1 MVFHPEANCRPG
13 DCAAAD
19 AAGPRVPVAGLIL
32 HSRSVILE
40 GFCPSTSAAMPTQV
54 QRKLTTILAAD
65 AEGYSR
71 VMEADEVR
79 ALGALRAARSVFS
92 KFIERHHG
100 RIANTAGDGL
110 IAEFPSVVEAVQCA
124 IEVQHELGGRRED
137 PGGALHF
144 RIGIHLGDVMVD
156 GDDLLGEGVNLAAR
170 LQTMAEPGGILIS
183 QQVYDQVHAKLSVG
197 FEYLGEKRPK
207 NFSEDVPVYS
217 VARGEKQRK
226 PGKKKHRAGKVRPS
240 PTPERAAPDPGGLR
254 QRLNRHA
261 TLFGVIWAM
270 LLVVDLVTGAPF
282 WAHFPGIAMATLV
295 ALEAAPLF
303 VRGRFNLQFARGVAV
318 VAGLA
323 LINLFT
329 WSGYPWV
336 AWPAGALV
344 AIELFRRLGARS
356 R

>member
-1 MVFHPEANCRPG
+1 M
-13 DCAAAD
+13 
-19 AAGPRVPVAGLIL
+19 
-32 HSRSVILE
+32 SSK
-40 GFCPSTSAAMPTQV
+40 V

-71 VMEADEVR
+71 VMEDDEVR
-79 ALGALRAARSVFS
+79 ALGALQAARSVFS
-92 KFIERHHG
+92 KFIERHDG

-124 IEVQHELGGRRED
+124 IEVQHELGDRRDD

-170 LQTMAEPGGILIS
+170 LQTMAEPGGVLIS

-197 FEYLGEKRPK
+197 FDYLGEKRPK
-207 NFSEDVPVYS
+207 NFSEDVPVYRVS
-217 VARGEKQRK
+217 SGKKLHK
-226 PGKKKHRAGKVRPS
+226 PGDKKHGARKTHRSRMPKHAG
-240 PTPERAAPDPGGLR
+240 PDPGDLR
-254 QRLNRHA
+254 ERITRHA
-261 TLFGVIWAM
+261 KLFGAIWAA
-270 LLVVDLVTGAPF
+270 LLAVDLFTGAPF
-282 WAHFPGIAMATLV
+282 WAHWPGIAMAVLV

-303 VRGRFNLQFARGVAV
+303 VRGTFNLQFARGAV
-318 VAGLA
+318 IVGGLA
-323 LINLFT
+323 LINLIT

-336 AWPAGALV
+336 IWPAGALI
-344 AIELFRRLGARS
+344 AIELVRRLGVRS

>member
-1 MVFHPEANCRPG
+1 MSSE
-13 DCAAAD
+13 
-19 AAGPRVPVAGLIL
+19 
-32 HSRSVILE
+32 
-40 GFCPSTSAAMPTQV
+40 V

-79 ALGALRAARSVFS
+79 ALGALQAARSVFS

-124 IEVQHELGGRRED
+124 IEVQHELGGRRDD

-144 RIGIHLGDVMVD
+144 RIGVHLGDVMVD

-183 QQVYDQVHAKLSVG
+183 QQVYDQVHAKLSVE
-197 FEYLGEKRPK
+197 FDYLGEKRPK
-207 NFSEDVPVYS
+207 NFSEDVAVYRVS
-217 VARGEKQRK
+217 RGKKQRNL
-226 PGKKKHRAGKVRPS
+226 GKKKHSARKTGPS
-240 PTPERAAPDPGGLR
+240 RTPERATPDPGNLR
-254 QRLNRHA
+254 ERLIRRA
-261 TLFGVIWAM
+261 KLLGAIWAA
-270 LLVVDLVTGAPF
+270 LLLVDLVTGAPF
-282 WAHFPGIAMATLV
+282 WAHWPGIAMATLV
-295 ALEAAPLF
+295 ALKAAPLF
-303 VRGRFNLQFARGVAV
+303 VRGWFKLQFARGVAIV
-318 VAGLA
+318 GGLV
-323 LINLFT
+323 LVNLFT

-336 AWPAGALV
+336 MWPAGALI
-344 AIELFRRLGARS
+344 AIELIRRLGVRS